1 MTHEQLTAI
10 RERATAALNYKPS
23 PSDEDADC
31 PLCKDY
37 GSVDARRYSAKGTTS
52 DTVFAYGIGKGL
64 ALAEAWIEQGPQ
76 DVLAL
81 HAEVERLTAELQRRD
96 RFIGNYAL
104 GRSLDAAFKRGAE
117 KMREA
122 VVKSVT
128 CQFPTINGGG
138 QCGLCTFCDDALDKH
153 ILAIPIPEDK
163 P

>member
-1 MTHEQLTAI
+1 MTERHSQGFFDALKKETPVTPAQLSAI

-81 HAEVERLTAELQRRD
+81 HAEVERLTAER
-96 RFIGNYAL
+96 
-104 GRSLDAAFKRGAE
+104 DAAFRRGAE
-117 KMREA
+117 AMRESLALA
-122 VVKSVT
+122 VIG
-128 CQFPTINGGG
+128 PMANAIR
-138 QCGLCTFCDDALDKH
+138 ALP
-153 ILAIPIPEDK
+153 LPEDK
-163 P
+163 